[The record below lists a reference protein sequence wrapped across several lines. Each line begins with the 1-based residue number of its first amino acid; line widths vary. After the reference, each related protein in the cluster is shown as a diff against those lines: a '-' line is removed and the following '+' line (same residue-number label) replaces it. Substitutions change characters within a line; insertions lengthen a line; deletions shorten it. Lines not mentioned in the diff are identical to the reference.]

1 MKFIT
6 EYDLRAQFNEQPFTD
21 YQMEEDTRLTPGA
34 RQFLSDRRINLFEDG
49 SKMRF
54 GIPAG
59 SPKVQKTGR
68 SPTTEADLPRKTV
81 SSEEKVLA
89 MAKLMNSI
97 EILEAEFLVMT
108 SEIISDNIEIAGQI
122 SKLGHEVG
130 RIKSILSHEMEDSDI
145 CFEQCSGMNWEN
157 CCQDLGNC
165 FELSDFY
172 IQSANGKM
180 LVQMNAL
187 RAKTRALR
195 LCAAEVFRTAED
207 EKYLI
212 AATEKL
218 NQIINKI
225 SQLICKTAGVKE
237 CRRTQ

>member
-6 EYDLRAQFNEQPFTD
+6 EYDLRAKFNEQPFTD
-21 YQMEEDTRLTPGA
+21 YQMEKDTRLTPGA
-34 RQFLSDRRINLFEDG
+34 RQFLSDRGINLFEDG
-49 SKMRF
+49 TKMRF
-54 GIPAG
+54 GISAG
-59 SPKVQKTGR
+59 NQKTQKMGR
-68 SPTTEADLPRKTV
+68 SPTPEADLPRNAV
-81 SSEEKVLA
+81 SPEEKALA
-89 MAKLMNSI
+89 IAKLINSI

-122 SKLGHEVG
+122 SKLGHEIG
-130 RIKSILSHEMEDSDI
+130 RIKLIVADEMAGLDI
-145 CFEQCSGMNWEN
+145 CFEQCSGMNREN

-195 LCAAEVFRTAED
+195 LCVAEVFRSAGD

-212 AATEKL
+212 EATEKL